1 MKIIRNIIFAY
12 TIVMGIMLAVI
23 FSQTDKVSLERRDVT
38 YYNAQLQQMYESYMA
53 GTAVE
58 ELEKKY
64 NCSILLEPYASTEL
78 YKAYQNSALI
88 MDFTP
93 EEECLGKVIWDDK
106 SDSLDNYKYT
116 FLNMSLIIWGAMLL
130 IGYLFIFI
138 IYRKMILPVKE
149 MSVYS
154 SEIAKGNLDEQL
166 PIHKHNMFGNF
177 VESFDLMREEIRTA
191 HEREIAADKANKEL
205 VAELSHDI
213 NTPVA
218 TIQAACEVMSIKYKD
233 HEDSADILEKVSAI
247 SQKAETI
254 KQIMDNVFQATMED
268 LDKLKM
274 NITDESSEVIEG
286 YFQSLKNYGNII
298 LDNSI
303 PKCLVSIDR
312 LRMEQ
317 VIDNVVGNSHKYA
330 GTDIHVSFDEYDR
343 LTEADTGNSRFI
355 KISIRDSGPGV
366 EEKDLPLI
374 FEKYYRGGN
383 VKDKKGYGIG
393 MHLVRMYM
401 EKQGGGVECY
411 NDNGFVVELL
421 VRKS

>member
-1 MKIIRNIIFAY
+1 MKVIRNIIIAY
-12 TIVMGIMLAVI
+12 TIVMGIILAVLFI
-23 FSQTDKVSLERRDVT
+23 RVGNVSLERRDVS
-38 YYNAQLQQMYESYMA
+38 YYNDQLQQIYDRFSEGSA
-53 GTAVE
+53 EDDIEREFG
-58 ELEKKY
+58 
-64 NCSILLEPYASTEL
+64 CSLLLEPYSSTEL
-78 YKAYQNSALI
+78 YQAYQNSSLV
-88 MDFTP
+88 MDFSP
-93 EEECLGKVIWDDK
+93 EGECIGKIIWADK
-106 SDSLDNYKYT
+106 TEGIDSYKKT
-116 FLNMSLIIWGAMLL
+116 ILNMGILIWGTMLL
-130 IGYLFIFI
+130 VGYLFIFI
-138 IYRKMILPVKE
+138 IYRKMIYPVRE

-154 SEIAKGNLDEQL
+154 SEIAKGNLDVQL
-166 PIHKHNMFGNF
+166 PIHKQNMFGNF
-177 VESFDLMREEIRTA
+177 VESFDLMREEIRTS
-191 HEREIAADKANKEL
+191 HEREMAADKANKEL

-233 HEDSADILEKVSAI
+233 NEDILEKVSAI
-247 SQKAETI
+247 SQKADTI

-268 LDKLKM
+268 LDKLELHI
-274 NITDESSEVIEG
+274 NDENSEVIEG

-298 LDNSI
+298 LDNHI
-303 PKCLVSIDR
+303 PGCLVRIDR

-330 GTDIHVSFDEYDR
+330 GTDIHVSFSEYDK
-343 LTEADTGNSRFI
+343 LTQADKDNSRFI
-355 KISIRDSGPGV
+355 KITIRDSGPGV

-374 FEKYYRGGN
+374 FERYYRGSN

-421 VRKS
+421 VRKT

>member
-1 MKIIRNIIFAY
+1 
-12 TIVMGIMLAVI
+12 
-23 FSQTDKVSLERRDVT
+23 
-38 YYNAQLQQMYESYMA
+38 
-53 GTAVE
+53 
-58 ELEKKY
+58 
-64 NCSILLEPYASTEL
+64 
-78 YKAYQNSALI
+78 
-88 MDFTP
+88 
-93 EEECLGKVIWDDK
+93 
-106 SDSLDNYKYT
+106 
-116 FLNMSLIIWGAMLL
+116 
-130 IGYLFIFI
+130 
-138 IYRKMILPVKE
+138 
-149 MSVYS
+149 
-154 SEIAKGNLDEQL
+154 
-166 PIHKHNMFGNF
+166 
-177 VESFDLMREEIRTA
+177 
-191 HEREIAADKANKEL
+191 
-205 VAELSHDI
+205 
-213 NTPVA
+213 
-218 TIQAACEVMSIKYKD
+218 MSIKYKD

-355 KISIRDSGPGV
+355 KITVRDSGPGV